1 MTRML
6 NARELRCIRG
16 AHRWLVL
23 GAILCLG
30 YPAAPGWASEPCQAG
45 AGVVITGAPALAFH
59 EAYNPFDPTGIAETI
74 SVTVANHSPAT
85 CDLSLI
91 VTAENGEGTLH
102 HGDGSLT
109 YAIETLDGT
118 PLLRPNSTTN
128 PQAGAHI
135 PFTLAPGL
143 SAAITLHGR
152 VPPQQTATP
161 GQYADNAARV
171 RVYRRP
177 DNGDFGAL
185 LAEKGFPVSANVA
198 GVCIMSAPEPAQLD
212 FSDDIGSDG
221 RPAGT
226 ARTLQLPEAACNT
239 GALVKLR
246 GAPLMH
252 QAGAELAGF
261 DSFIGFEAEASFGAV
276 SALLA
281 TTQTG
286 QTNEAA
292 SPATPAALAGPVDVT
307 VRLLAG
313 RPLAAGSYSSV
324 MTIMLEPSP

>member
-1 MTRML
+1 MTRTL
-6 NARELRCIRG
+6 NARQLRHIRG

-30 YPAAPGWASEPCQAG
+30 NPAAPAWANEPCQAG

-59 EAYNPFDPTGIAETI
+59 EAYNPFAATGIAETI
-74 SVTVANHSPAT
+74 SITVANYSPAT

-102 HGDGSLT
+102 HGGGSLT
-109 YAIETLDGT
+109 YAVETSDGT

-135 PFTLAPGL
+135 PFSLAPGQ

-152 VPPQQTATP
+152 VLAQQTATP
-161 GQYADNAARV
+161 GSYADNAARL

-177 DNGDFGAL
+177 ENGDFGAL
-185 LAEKGFPVSANVA
+185 LAEKGFPVSADVA
-198 GVCIMSAPEPAQLD
+198 GVCIMSAPEPASID

-221 RPAGT
+221 RPAGA
-226 ARTLQLPEAACNT
+226 ARTIQLPEAACNT
-239 GALVKLR
+239 GARVKLS
-246 GAPLMH
+246 GAPLVH
-252 QAGAELAGF
+252 QAGAELTGF
-261 DSFIGFEAEASFGAV
+261 DSFIGFEAEANFGSV

-281 TTQTG
+281 TTQAG
-286 QTNEAA
+286 QTNDAA
-292 SPATPAALAGPVDVT
+292 SPATPAAASGPVDVT
-307 VRLLAG
+307 IRLLAG

-324 MTIMLEPSP
+324 VTIMLEPSP